1 MWGQLLLQVILI
13 FLNAVFAC
21 AEIAVLSVSEAKITK
36 LEESGNKRAKKLR
49 KLTEQPSK
57 FLSTIQVAITLSG
70 FLGSAFAADNFAT
83 PLVDWVLSLGAP
95 VDRETLQSVAVVVI
109 TLILSYFTLILGELV
124 PKRLAMK
131 KSEQMALAM
140 APMLLG
146 FARVFT
152 PVVWLLSVST
162 NLVLRMIGIDPNEE
176 DEEVSEE
183 GILLMVDEGG
193 QKGII
198 DEQEQEL
205 IQNVFEFN
213 DITVG
218 EFATHRTDVHALWLE
233 DDESEWETIIH
244 DTRHSMYPVCDDSID
259 NVIGILSVK
268 DYFRLKGAT
277 RQQILESLRPAYYVP
292 EGLHAD
298 VLMKQMKNTKN
309 HFAVVLD
316 EYGGLRGI
324 VTMNDLLEQ
333 LVGDLTD
340 NNDETEPEEPDIV
353 KIEDHENDEED
364 VWAIRGVAS
373 LSEVAEEL
381 GVELPTEK
389 YDTMGGYVFS
399 NYGIVPEDGTEFDI
413 ELEPLHVHVTEIK
426 DHRIMK
432 MTVRRDRIET
442 EEDDEDDDEDE
453 RETRESKKEREK
465 EKDREKDSEKD
476 SREKSK
482 NR

>member
-1 MWGQLLLQVILI
+1 MGIWGQLLLQFILI

-21 AEIAVLSVSEAKITK
+21 AEIAVLSVNEAKITK
-36 LEESGNKRAKKLR
+36 LEENGNKKARKLR

-70 FLGSAFAADNFAT
+70 FLGSAFAADNFAAR
-83 PLVDWVLSLGAP
+83 LVDWAVKFELP
-95 VDRETLQSVAVVVI
+95 VDRDVLQNIAVVII

-131 KSEQMALAM
+131 KSESMALVM

-146 FARVFT
+146 FAKLFT
-152 PVVWLLSVST
+152 PIVWFLSVST
-162 NLVLRMIGIDPNEE
+162 NLVLRLIGIDPNEE
-176 DEEVSEE
+176 DDEVNEES
-183 GILLMVDEGG
+183 IRLMVDEGG
-193 QKGII
+193 QKGVI
-198 DEQEQEL
+198 DEQEQEI

-218 EFATHRTDVHALWLE
+218 EFATHRTDIHPLWLE
-233 DDESEWETIIH
+233 DDDEEWENIIH

-259 NVIGILSVK
+259 NVVGILSVK
-268 DYFRLKGAT
+268 DYFRLRGAP
-277 RQQILESLRPAYYVP
+277 RQQILDEALRPAYYVP

-340 NNDETEPEEPDIV
+340 NNDEAEPEEPDIV
-353 KIEDHENDEED
+353 KLDTPEDED
-364 VWAIRGVAS
+364 CEGIWVIRGVAP
-373 LSEVAEEL
+373 LDEVAEEL
-381 GVELPTEK
+381 NVELPTEK

-413 ELEPLHVHVTEIK
+413 ELEPLHVRVTEIK

-432 MTVRRDRIET
+432 MIVRRDKIVIEG
-442 EEDDEDDDEDE
+442 EEDDEDDEDE
-453 RETRESKKEREK
+453 KET
-465 EKDREKDSEKD
+465 EKDSGEKNKK
-476 SREKSK
+476 R
-482 NR
+482 

>member
-1 MWGQLLLQVILI
+1 MDIWGQLLLQGILI

-21 AEIAVLSVSEAKITK
+21 AEIAVLSVNEAKITK
-36 LEESGNKRAKKLR
+36 LEENGNKKARKLR

-83 PLVDWVLSLGAP
+83 RLVNWVMTFDPAINP
-95 VDRETLQSVAVVVI
+95 AMLQDIVVIVI

-131 KSEQMALAM
+131 KSESMALAL

-146 FARVFT
+146 FAKIFT
-152 PVVWLLSVST
+152 PVVWFLSVST
-162 NLVLRMIGIDPNEE
+162 NLILRLIGIDPNEE
-176 DEEVSEE
+176 DEDVSEE
-183 GILLMVDEGG
+183 GIRLMVDEGS
-193 QKGII
+193 QKGVI
-198 DEQEQEL
+198 DEQEQEI

-218 EFATHRTDVHALWLE
+218 EFATHRTDIHPLWLE
-233 DDESEWETIIH
+233 DDDEEWETIIH
-244 DTRHSMYPVCDDSID
+244 DTRHSMYPVCGDSID
-259 NVIGILSVK
+259 EVVGILSVK
-268 DYFRLKGAT
+268 DYFRLKGAS
-277 RQQILESLRPAYYVP
+277 REQILEALRPPYYVP

-298 VLMKQMKNTKN
+298 VLMKQMKKTKN

-340 NNDETEPEEPDIV
+340 DNDEVEPEEPDIV
-353 KIEDHENDEED
+353 KLDTPDDEDCEGMW
-364 VWAIRGVAS
+364 VIRGVAP
-373 LSEVAEEL
+373 LGEVAEEL
-381 GVELPTEK
+381 NVELPTEK

-399 NYGIVPEDGTEFDI
+399 NYGVVPEDGTEFDI
-413 ELEPLHVHVTEIK
+413 ELEPLHVRVTEIK

-432 MTVRRDRIET
+432 MIVRRDRIVIEG
-442 EEDDEDDDEDE
+442 EDEDEDDE
-453 RETRESKKEREK
+453 REEKESKKDREK
-465 EKDREKDSEKD
+465 EKDKEL
-476 SREKSK
+476 
-482 NR
+482 

>member
-1 MWGQLLLQVILI
+1 MDIWGQLLLQAVLI

-21 AEIAVLSVSEAKITK
+21 AEIAVLSVNEAKITK

-83 PLVDWVLSLGAP
+83 RLVNWVVSLGVEVN
-95 VDRETLQSVAVVVI
+95 VDALQDIAVIVI

-146 FARVFT
+146 FAKLFT
-152 PVVWLLSVST
+152 PVVWVLSVST
-162 NLVLRMIGIDPNEE
+162 NLVLRLLGIDPNEE

-198 DEQEQEL
+198 DEQEQEI

-218 EFATHRTDVHALWLE
+218 EFATHRTDIHVLWIE
-233 DDESEWETIIH
+233 DSEEEWETIIH

-259 NVIGILSVK
+259 NVVGILSVK
-268 DYFRLKGAT
+268 DYFRLRGAE
-277 RQQILESLRPAYYVP
+277 RQQILEEAVRPAYYVP
-292 EGLHAD
+292 EGIHAD
-298 VLMKQMKNTKN
+298 VLLKQMKNTKN

-340 NNDETEPEEPDIV
+340 NNDEAEPEEPDIV
-353 KIEDHENDEED
+353 MIEDHENDDED

-381 GVELPTEK
+381 GIELPTDK

-399 NYGIVPEDGTEFDI
+399 NYGVVPEDGTEFDI
-413 ELEPLHVHVTEIK
+413 ELPPLHVHVTEIK

-432 MTVRRDRIET
+432 MTVRRDRIVS
-442 EEDDEDDDEDE
+442 EDE
-453 RETRESKKEREK
+453 NEDGEEEEKETKDSKKDKDKDK
-465 EKDREKDSEKD
+465 EKDKDKD
-476 SREKSK
+476 R
-482 NR
+482 

>member
-1 MWGQLLLQVILI
+1 MLGQLLLQVILI

-21 AEIAVLSVSEAKITK
+21 AEIAVLSVNEAKITK

-49 KLTEQPSK
+49 KLTAQPSK

-83 PLVDWVLSLGAP
+83 RLVDWVVSFGVE
-95 VDRETLQSVAVVVI
+95 VDRDTLQSIAVVVI

-146 FARVFT
+146 FSRVFT
-152 PVVWLLSVST
+152 PVVWLLSIST
-162 NLVLRMIGIDPNEE
+162 NLVLRLIGIDPNEE

-218 EFATHRTDVHALWLE
+218 EFATHRTDVHVLWLE
-233 DDESEWETIIH
+233 DDNAEWENIIH

-259 NVIGILSVK
+259 NVVGILSVK
-268 DYFRLKGAT
+268 DYFRLKGAS
-277 RQQILESLRPAYYVP
+277 RDEILEALRPAYYVP

-340 NNDETEPEEPDIV
+340 NNDESEPEEPDIV

-399 NYGIVPEDGTEFDI
+399 NYGVVPEDGTEFDI

-426 DHRIMK
+426 DHRIIK
-432 MTVRRDRIET
+432 MTVRRDRIVVEN
-442 EEDDEDDDEDE
+442 EDDEDDEDE
-453 RETRESKKEREK
+453 KESKE
-465 EKDREKDSEKD
+465 SEKD
-476 SREKSK
+476 SKEKNGK
-482 NR
+482 NK